1 MLLVKGKSEQTVVFL
16 LMDNRE
22 QQAGVAL
29 VLSQITVA
37 CDLICL
43 IREQQGRVELITMN
57 VDFRE
62 SDHGRNQN
70 GQIPDLQLFVVN
82 STQVFIRSIEF
93 SLEEITFSNP
103 QVYIC
108 GKRMPRQRFAIMQEC
123 GIEKPALGVEHAH
136 LRVEFAV
143 FVSPWFGPE
152 VARPVEVRHRGG
164 IIMHALVQG
173 AELYE

>member
-1 MLLVKGKSEQTVVFL
+1 MLLVKRKSELTVVFL
-16 LMDNRE
+16 LMDDRE

-29 VLSQITVA
+29 VLSKIAVA
-37 CDLICL
+37 CDLVCL

-93 SLEEITFSNP
+93 FLEEITFSNP
-103 QVYIC
+103 HVYIC
-108 GKRMPRQRFAIMQEC
+108 GKRMPRQRFAMMHEC
-123 GIEKPALGVEHAH
+123 GIERPTLGADLPY
-136 LRVEFAV
+136 LR
-143 FVSPWFGPE
+143 S
-152 VARPVEVRHRGG
+152 
-164 IIMHALVQG
+164 
-173 AELYE
+173 